1 MMIQFLFPALV
12 LGIEDIHKPSYQKRR
27 ENRAEIL
34 LAFLSCKSD
43 ELKEE
48 KVYRGQC

>member
-12 LGIEDIHKPSYQKRR
+12 LRVEDIHKPSYQRRR

-34 LAFLSCKSD
+34 LAFSSCKSD

-48 KVYRGQC
+48 KGY